1 MKKMLDLLSAEV
13 AKAFAEAGYD
23 EKYACVSL
31 SNRASISVMVPWR
44 QPKSTTRHRL

>member
-23 EKYACVSL
+23 EKTAKIIYNNLRMPGSKGGNFCPG
-31 SNRASISVMVPWR
+31 II
-44 QPKSTTRHRL
+44 